1 MKKTVQVRQKNNS
14 RRKFLTFLGLLAFL
28 YPVLKFAGFKI
39 PRKPTYVKINKPVT
53 SSGFLV
59 TTEFIL
65 FDRENKCWALSRKC
79 THLGCKLNYHEDND
93 ILECPCHQSRFNVE
107 TGEVVQGPARKALTF
122 LPVEK
127 RQDDPLYVVT
137 T

>member
-1 MKKTVQVRQKNNS
+1 MKKNPQTPEKGNA
-14 RRKFLTFLGLLAFL
+14 RRAFLTYLGTLAFL
-28 YPVLKFAGFKI
+28 YPVLQFAGFKI
-39 PRKPTYVKINKPVT
+39 PKKPTYVNISKPLPAT
-53 SSGFLV
+53 GYLV
-59 TTEFIL
+59 TTGFIL
-65 FDRENKCWALSRKC
+65 FDRDNKCWALSRTC
-79 THLGCKLNYHEDND
+79 THLGCKINYQEDKD

-107 TGEVVQGPARKALTF
+107 TGKVVKGPAQKPLTF

>member
-1 MKKTVQVRQKNNS
+1 MKNTEH
-14 RRKFLTFLGLLAFL
+14 
-28 YPVLKFAGFKI
+28 PVLKNYSRRTYMIFLGSLAFIYPILQFAGFKI
-39 PRKPTYVKINKPVT
+39 PKKPTYININKPVS

-59 TTEFIL
+59 TTGFIL
-65 FDRENKCWALSRKC
+65 FDRNNKSWAISRKC
-79 THLGCKLNYHEDND
+79 THLGCKLNYHEDTD

-107 TGEVVQGPARKALTF
+107 TGAVVQGPAQKPLTF

-127 RQDDPLYVVT
+127 RQDDPFYVVT

>member
-1 MKKTVQVRQKNNS
+1 MNKRHQILERSSS
-14 RRKFLTFLGLLAFL
+14 RRTFLTYLGSLAFL
-28 YPVLKFAGFKI
+28 YPVLQFAGFKI
-39 PRKPTYVKINKPVT
+39 PKKPTYVNISKPVPA
-53 SSGFLV
+53 SGYLV

-65 FDRENKCWALSRKC
+65 FDREDKYWALSRAC
-79 THLGCKLNYHEDND
+79 THLGCKLNYHEDKD

-107 TGEVVQGPARKALTF
+107 TGEVLKGPAQKPLTF

-127 RQDDPLYVVT
+127 RKDDPLYVGT

>member
-1 MKKTVQVRQKNNS
+1 MKQTVQTHPKNFS
-14 RRKFLTFLGLLAFL
+14 RRRCLTFLGALAFL
-28 YPVLKFAGFKI
+28 YPVLQFAGFKI
-39 PRKPTYVKINKPVT
+39 PKKPTFVNINKPVT

-59 TTEFIL
+59 TRDFIL
-65 FDRENKCWALSRKC
+65 FDRENKHWALSRKC
-79 THLGCKLNYHEDND
+79 THLGCKLNYHEHKD
-93 ILECPCHQSRFNVE
+93 ILECPCHQSRFDVE
-107 TGEVVQGPARKALTF
+107 TGEVVKGPAQKALTF

>member
-1 MKKTVQVRQKNNS
+1 MKKNHQPPEKGNT
-14 RRKFLTFLGLLAFL
+14 RRTLLTFLGTLAFL
-28 YPVLKFAGFKI
+28 YPVLQFAGFKI
-39 PRKPTYVKINKPVT
+39 PKKPTYVNISKPVPAT
-53 SSGFLV
+53 GYLV
-59 TTEFIL
+59 TTGFIL
-65 FDRENKCWALSRKC
+65 FDRDNKCWALSRTC
-79 THLGCKLNYHEDND
+79 THLGCKLNYQEDKD

-107 TGEVVQGPARKALTF
+107 TGQVVKGPAQKPLTF

>member
-1 MKKTVQVRQKNNS
+1 MKKAVQTQEKSYS
-14 RRKFLTFLGLLAFL
+14 RRTYLSFLGALAFL
-28 YPVLKFAGFKI
+28 YPLLQFAGFKI
-39 PRKPTYVKINKPVT
+39 PKKPNYININKPVT
-53 SSGFLV
+53 LSGYLL

-65 FDRENKCWALSRKC
+65 FDRDDKCWALSRKC
-79 THLGCKLNYHEDND
+79 THLGCKLNYHEDRD

-107 TGEVVQGPARKALTF
+107 TGQVMKGPAQKPLTF

-127 RQDDPLYVVT
+127 RQDEPLYVVT

>member
-1 MKKTVQVRQKNNS
+1 MKEIVQRQQKSYS
-14 RRKFLTFLGLLAFL
+14 RRTCLTFLGSLAFV
-28 YPVLKFAGFKI
+28 YPILQFAGFKI
-39 PRKPTYVKINKPVT
+39 PQKPTYVNINKPVPP
-53 SSGFLV
+53 SGFLV
-59 TTEFIL
+59 TTGFIL
-65 FDRENKCWALSRKC
+65 FDRDNKSWALSRKC
-79 THLGCKLNYHEDND
+79 THLGCKLNYHEDRD

-107 TGEVVQGPARKALTF
+107 TGEVVHGPAKKSLTF

>member
-1 MKKTVQVRQKNNS
+1 MKTVS
-14 RRKFLTFLGLLAFL
+14 RRTFLTFCGSLAFL
-28 YPVLKFAGFKI
+28 YPVLQFAGFKI
-39 PRKPTYVKINKPVT
+39 PQKPIYVNINKPVPA
-53 SSGFLV
+53 SGFLA
-59 TTEFIL
+59 TAGFIL
-65 FDRENKCWALSRKC
+65 FDRDNKCWALSRKC
-79 THLGCKLNYHEDND
+79 THLGCKLNYHEDRD

-107 TGEVVQGPARKALTF
+107 TGEVVHGPAQKPLSF

>member
-14 RRKFLTFLGLLAFL
+14 RRKFLTFLGTLAFL
-28 YPVLKFAGFKI
+28 YPVLQFAGFKI

-59 TTEFIL
+59 TTGFIL
-65 FDRENKCWALSRKC
+65 FDRDDNCWALSRKC
-79 THLGCKLNYHEDND
+79 THLGCKLNYHEDSD